1 MINSEYVNAFNTMG
15 ESGIYWIDLIFKIC
29 VIALVDLAYILGI
42 TYEEVN
48 VWLFVIIWPVLTVG
62 MGAQGNTHK
71 RPRVIEHMDKLRGQK
86 SARSILGKLRRSQLT
101 SDRLLDTGGR
111 S

>member
-29 VIALVDLAYILGI
+29 VIALVDLASILGI

-48 VWLFVIIWPVLTVG
+48 VWLFVIIWPVVTVYLIIR
-62 MGAQGNTHK
+62 NIFLK
-71 RPRVIEHMDKLRGQK
+71 KKLR
-86 SARSILGKLRRSQLT
+86 KLMSRPNLFLT
-101 SDRLLDTGGR
+101 KI
-111 S
+111 